1 MFKTIVVTN
10 PAVGHSLGLR
20 ALLLAGL
27 VMLVFWT
34 GCGIPDEEPVTILIS
49 REDTLAYRAIEA
61 DGGMRAWQNL
71 RHAAFSFGTERDGV
85 SQPFRRHIWDRHT
98 GDYRLEYPVGS
109 DTATVVLFNVHTQAG
124 AVYKA
129 GTLVGGA
136 DAEIQLSRAYRAF
149 INDTYWFLFPVKL
162 LDPGVTR
169 TLLPDTHA
177 TAYGIELTYDGVG
190 LTPGDRFRAFIDRE
204 TYKVTEWSF
213 ILEGNPTA
221 PATHYRWEE
230 EQTFMTAGGPLSVRT
245 RKVNP
250 TSGRVLL
257 TDDVRL
263 EDQMDQRWYTD
274 GSPSA
279 TW

>member
-1 MFKTIVVTN
+1 MFKISAVTHAVVGR
-10 PAVGHSLGLR
+10 PAGLR
-20 ALLLAGL
+20 VWLSVGLL
-27 VMLVFWT
+27 MLMFSA
-34 GCGIPDEEPVTILIS
+34 GCGMPEEDAVVNLAS
-49 REDTLAYRAIEA
+49 RADTLAYRALEA
-61 DGGMRAWQNL
+61 DGGPRAWQNL
-71 RHAAFSFGTERDGV
+71 RHAAFSFGTEREGV
-85 SQPFRRHIWDRHT
+85 SQPFRRHVWDRHT
-98 GDYRLEYPVGS
+98 GDYRLEYPVGA
-109 DTATVVLFNVHTQAG
+109 DTATVILFNVHTQAG

-129 GTLVGGA
+129 GTLVEGA
-136 DAEIQLSRAYRAF
+136 DADIQLSRAYRAF

-177 TAYGIELTYDGVG
+177 TAHGIELTYDGVG

-230 EQTFMTAGGPLSVRT
+230 EQTFMTAGGPLSVRI

-263 EDQMDQRWYTD
+263 EDHMDERWYTD